1 MGLKC
6 LLGHDFSEAEIE
18 REREED
24 GDQMVVTIREVK
36 TCQRCGVEQVIS
48 ENKEVTSIRSPD
60 ELGLDTESEAA
71 AGTEPGSAEV
81 TGDVDPEQEATGTGD
96 RPDASERPD
105 AGDRPDADEAEVLDA
120 GAETDPAGATVDAER
135 PDDEQVTAV
144 EEDPE
149 SDDGVILP
157 EEDQQRD
164 HGEWPDA
171 EQVGDRATARGAD
184 RNGDDEGAAVG
195 GAAESPVE
203 GAEPPDEDVAA
214 GSDRAGAE
222 PQQTDEDGQSGVDE
236 PTVAAGESEDV
247 EIIGDSD
254 DAEAADAPG
263 AVEDDGQRAT
273 AVEGNAGAESAEGG
287 SDPLASDDDATAWP
301 DHGGED
307 EGFDAEVGGEDDV
320 SFSGNTLTPEVDAE
334 APQSDAEYVDSD
346 AEGRGANEFEDRT
359 PRADV
364 DTGIASEGSTSIDL
378 SEIDDEVKFYCPNCG
393 LARRAGESSMRAG
406 DICPECRKG
415 YIAEHEG

>member
-1 MGLKC
+1 MGLRC

-18 REREED
+18 RERDED

-36 TCQRCGVEQVIS
+36 TCQRCGAEQVIS
-48 ENKEVTSIRSPD
+48 ENKEVTSIRSPE
-60 ELGLDTESEAA
+60 ELGLDAESEAA
-71 AGTEPGSAEV
+71 TGTEPGSAEV
-81 TGDVDPEQEATGTGD
+81 TGDVDSEQEATGTGD
-96 RPDASERPD
+96 QPDASDRPD
-105 AGDRPDADEAEVLDA
+105 AGDQPDADDAEVLDA
-120 GAETDPAGATVDAER
+120 GTEADPAGATVDADD
-135 PDDEQVTAV
+135 PDDEQESAV
-144 EEDPE
+144 EDDPE

-157 EEDQQRD
+157 EEDQQRE
-164 HGEWPDA
+164 HGEWPDT
-171 EQVGDRATARGAD
+171 EQVGDAT
-184 RNGDDEGAAVG
+184 
-195 GAAESPVE
+195 ESPVE
-203 GAEPPDEDVAA
+203 GAEPPDEDAAA
-214 GSDRAGAE
+214 GSDWAGAE
-222 PQQTDEDGQSGVDE
+222 PQQTNENGQSGVDE

-254 DAEAADAPG
+254 DAEAADPPG
-263 AVEDDGQRAT
+263 TVEDDGQRAS

-320 SFSGNTLTPEVDAE
+320 SFSGNTLTPDVDAE
-334 APQSDAEYVDSD
+334 VPQSDAEYVESD

-364 DTGIASEGSTSIDL
+364 DTGITSEGSASIDL
-378 SEIDDEVKFYCPNCG
+378 SEVDDDVNFYCPNCG
-393 LARRAGESSMRAG
+393 LTRKAGESSIRAG

-415 YIAEHEG
+415 YIAEREG